1 MQIEVVV
8 EVKLT
13 GKPEL
18 EVALTV
24 NGALPADTSLS
35 APKVMLW
42 LNGFTLKLCDT
53 IAAAE

>member
-1 MQIEVVV
+1 M
-8 EVKLT
+8 KLT

-18 EVALTV
+18 EVALIV
-24 NGALPADTSLS
+24 NGAVPADTSLR

-42 LNGFTLKLCDT
+42 VNGFTLKLCDT